1 MAGWCCDGLA
11 LERSARALLLLLLLL
26 WQVMAGNGD
35 DSRLLIMLSACVAV
49 PMTGD
54 VSWRYSFQLA
64 GRLFDFGAGSGMVPW
79 FVGAT
84 EQRAGSDYSG
94 GCVRVGV
101 QADVLQSALLDACYA
116 AAVPPGVLGALRL
129 LLQQGLA
136 AAFSLWCERWLR
148 IARCAEFGMH
158 GLYQGLLSAASCP
171 FAVFLL
177 LTGWVALA

>member
-1 MAGWCCDGLA
+1 MF
-11 LERSARALLLLLLLL
+11 R
-26 WQVMAGNGD
+26 
-35 DSRLLIMLSACVAV
+35 
-49 PMTGD
+49 
-54 VSWRYSFQLA
+54 
-64 GRLFDFGAGSGMVPW
+64 
-79 FVGAT
+79 GAT
-84 EQRAGSDYSG
+84 HFSLQAGCLTLGLGVGCFLGLWVLQSSGRGQDYSG